1 MNSGFKV
8 FWKFAW
14 AQSKFKQLTI
24 AGVLVLVLILIAFP
38 FFFNYIEQRDGYTL
52 NDPVLNLLPAVNVSN
67 IVFAIIWSMALL
79 TIIRCIQQPQIFLIF
94 LWGFIFL
101 SLSRF
106 ISILLLPLN
115 PPKALIELKDPLSNT
130 FYGSKFITKDLFY
143 SGHTATQ
150 FLMFLCLQK
159 KWDKL
164 VTLLSSI
171 AIGIL
176 VLVQHVHYSIDVVAA
191 PICTFAIFLLAKKL
205 TSKALKSFSDLKV

>member
-1 MNSGFKV
+1 MNIGFKES
-8 FWKFAW
+8 WKLAW
-14 AQSKFKQLTI
+14 LQPKFKQLVI
-24 AGVLVLVLILIAFP
+24 IGVLLLVIILIVFP
-38 FFFNYIEQRDGYTL
+38 FFFNYIESREGHTF
-52 NDPVLNLLPAVNVSN
+52 NDPLLKVLPAANVSN
-67 IVFAIIWSMALL
+67 WVFSIIWSMALL
-79 TIIRCIQQPQIFLIF
+79 TVIRCVQQPKIFLVF

-106 ISILLLPLN
+106 ISILSLPLN
-115 PPKALIELKDPLSNT
+115 PPQELIELKDPLSNT

-171 AIGIL
+171 VIGIL
-176 VLVQHVHYSIDVVAA
+176 VLVQHVHYSIDVLAA
-191 PICTFAIFLLAKKL
+191 PVFTFIIFLLAKKL
-205 TSKALKSFSDLKV
+205 TANALESFPNLKV